1 MNNEIFSKE
10 KKCQEFLHLQYYGK
24 ETLIELVDFFILVVK
39 IFN

>member
-10 KKCQEFLHLQYYGK
+10 EKCEEFLNLQYYGK
-24 ETLIELVDFFILVVK
+24 EILIELVDFLILVVK